1 MSTLTNQYLT
11 DVTITPLEQ
20 PRLFGDIYV
29 SFFRVDDPGIS
40 LSGFPGNF
48 DNDLFYCANPAS
60 GVEFLALGSIFSLV
74 ADDYYSL
81 NRVARSVLTNEPGE
95 LPCPLPDWFSYIS
108 FPFESSPDIPY
119 ARFVM
124 PEYLIKQES
133 REFTLRVNT
142 HKDAFIG
149 NDNIV
154 LDVKKLI
161 DRLRNADRKIHSVSN
176 IEILDDP
183 RDIFYG
189 GVEKIKSAISSGVI
203 SKGVLSRDRVIRFT
217 GSFSFPY
224 ALEELQRN
232 YPDCTT
238 IFTNYP
244 GRNFI
249 AATPERLFR
258 LEGKTVI
265 TEALAGSIRTETDA
279 DDQMIME
286 EQLLISEK
294 DYEEHVIVRDY
305 LTARLAKV
313 ADKLIYPEK
322 PLLKQLS
329 NVTHLRTPIDAT
341 LKEGVTAIDLG
352 KLLFPTPALCGEPM
366 ETAAK
371 LINSIEQRK
380 RDLYGG
386 VTGFISNHGVSEFYV
401 SIRCGFIDDER
412 ATLYAGC
419 GIVAGS
425 DPQSEYEE
433 TNLKFIPLTSLFTDE
448 NKP

>member
-11 DVTITPLEQ
+11 DLIITPLEQ
-20 PRLFGDIYV
+20 PRLFGEYYV
-29 SFFRVDDPGIS
+29 SYFRLDEAGIS
-40 LSGFPGNF
+40 LVNLPGNSS
-48 DNDLFYCANPAS
+48 DDLFYCTSPAS
-60 GVEFLALGSIFSLV
+60 GIEFLAVGSVMSV
-74 ADDYYSL
+74 TAENYRSL
-81 NRVARSVLTNEPGE
+81 NHVAENLLSKEPGV

-108 FPFESSPDIPY
+108 FPFESSPGIPY

-124 PEYLIKQES
+124 PGFVIK
-133 REFTLRVNT
+133 REGSDFTIRVNT
-142 HKDAFIG
+142 LKDEFI
-149 NDNIV
+149 DQDHTIRQIRQ
-154 LDVKKLI
+154 LI
-161 DRLRNADRKIHSVSN
+161 DRIRIVNVYDRDIANVRVIDDPADR
-176 IEILDDP
+176 
-183 RDIFYG
+183 FYE
-189 GVEKIKSAISSGVI
+189 GVATIKDAIASGSI
-203 SKGVLSRDRVIRFT
+203 SKGVLSRDRKIMFEGR
-217 GSFSFPY
+217 FSFTS
-224 ALEELQRN
+224 ALNELKKN
-232 YPDCTT
+232 YTDCTV

-244 GRNFI
+244 GRYFI

-265 TEALAGSIRTETDA
+265 TEALAGSIKTESDA
-279 DDQMIME
+279 DDQLIME

-294 DYEEHVIVRDY
+294 DFEEHVIVRDY
-305 LTARLAKV
+305 LISRLSNV
-313 ADKLIYPEK
+313 ADRINYPEK
-322 PLLKQLS
+322 PSVKKLS
-329 NVTHLRTPIDAT
+329 NVTHLRTPIDAS
-341 LKEGVTAIDLG
+341 LKEGVTAVDLG

-401 SIRCGFIDDER
+401 SIRCGFVDDSQ